1 MIVNDSASNNEINRT
16 LPNGFG
22 AAAVL
27 AAGIGSFALGVFTVA
42 GDASK
47 SFARHLILYRP
58 TGPLSGVTTIAIA
71 IWLLAWVFFSFRWRS
86 RTVALRPVLTAAF
99 LLLAASL
106 LLTFP
111 PVIDL
116 F

>member
-1 MIVNDSASNNEINRT
+1 MSADPLPRNSEDPA
-16 LPNGFG
+16 LPNGPG

-27 AAGIGSFALGVFTVA
+27 AAGIGALALGIFTIL
-42 GDASK
+42 GDKNPAV
-47 SFARHLILYRP
+47 RTHLNFYSP
-58 TGPLSGVTTIAIA
+58 TGPLSGVTTVALA
-71 IWLLAWVFFSFRWRS
+71 LWLLAWVVLGLAWKGKSVPVHRIAAISFI
-86 RTVALRPVLTAAF
+86 
-99 LLLAASL
+99 LLALAL